1 MKIER
6 LEIINAGES
15 DIIFACEK
23 DFLPAELR
31 TEPNATQCTVFY
43 YPERDAL
50 VLNKNN
56 LNYLHYKNLLIDYL
70 SSDNL
75 ERKEFH
81 NLINPM
87 HISFF
92 SSIDKIL
99 RIQRKRA
106 AIRKK
111 KVLSGK

>member
-87 HISFF
+87 HISFSHPLIKF
-92 SSIDKIL
+92 LEFKEKEL
-99 RIQRKRA
+99 QYEKRKC
-106 AIRKK
+106 
-111 KVLSGK
+111 

>member
-56 LNYLHYKNLLIDYL
+56 PNYLRYKNLLINYL
-70 SSDNL
+70 SFDNL

-81 NLINPM
+81 NLVDSMP
-87 HISFF
+87 ISFF
-92 SSIDKIL
+92 HSLIKFL
-99 RIQRKRA
+99 GFKERELQYEKRKR
-106 AIRKK
+106 
-111 KVLSGK
+111 